1 MSATSSLGTALI
13 TGASSG
19 IGEVYADRLAK
30 RGYDLI
36 LVARNIDRLGTLA
49 NRLTTETR
57 QNIEVI
63 PADLGKSADRSTI
76 ESRLRGDAAI
86 TLFINNAGVTL
97 GGGPLAAASADE
109 LETMLDVNVTA
120 LTRLAAAAAAGFVQR
135 RRGAIV
141 NIASVMALLDTPN
154 TAAYGATKAY
164 VLSFTHSLDLELA
177 PQGIQVQAVLPGYTR
192 TPMIALGEGIP
203 PEYVMEVDD
212 MVDAAL
218 AGLDRKELITIP
230 GQHNDSDYVR
240 LLEARTSLVSNL
252 IANRPAPRYLA
263 SVAAA

>member
-1 MSATSSLGTALI
+1 MPATSSLGTALI

-49 NRLTTETR
+49 NRLTTETG
-57 QNIEVI
+57 QNIEI
-63 PADLGKSADRSTI
+63 ISADLGKATDRNTV
-76 ESRLRGDAAI
+76 ETRLRDDAAI
-86 TLFINNAGVTL
+86 SLFINNAGVTL
-97 GGGPLAAASADE
+97 GGGPLAEANVDE

-120 LTRLAAAAAAGFVQR
+120 LTRLAAAASAGFVQR
-135 RRGAIV
+135 QRGTIV
-141 NIASVMALLDTPN
+141 NISSVMALLDTPN

-177 PQGIQVQAVLPGYTR
+177 PQGIQVQVVLPGYTR
-192 TPMIALGEGIP
+192 TPMIALGAGIP
-203 PEYVMEVDD
+203 SEYVMEVDD

-218 AGLDRKELITIP
+218 AGLDHKELITIP
-230 GQHNDSDYVR
+230 GQHNDGDYAR

-252 IANRPAPRYLA
+252 IANRPAPRYLTTD
-263 SVAAA
+263 AAA